1 MSNTSTQRTF
11 AHTLP
16 RALFLTFAAASLT
29 LLNGCAIQNNSANVY
44 KARETQVE
52 MTVRYATVDSVH
64 EVQIEQGRTGVG
76 ASTGAILGGIAAG
89 SNIGGGNGSTAAGVA
104 GAVLGGIIGQQV
116 ENNGQ
121 LKKGLEITVR
131 LENGELRAVIQDA
144 DEAFKVGEKV
154 RLVSH
159 GSKTRVTH

>member
-1 MSNTSTQRTF
+1 MSHTF
-11 AHTLP
+11 FTRVLP
-16 RALFLTFAAASLT
+16 LALAAAFGFT
-29 LLNGCAIQNNSANVY
+29 GCAIQNNSANVY
-44 KARETQVE
+44 KARETQIE
-52 MTVRYATVDSVH
+52 MTVRFATVEALR

-89 SNIGGGNGSTAAGVA
+89 SNIGGGNGATAAGVA

-116 ENNGQ
+116 ENSGQ
-121 LKKGLEITVR
+121 LKKGYEITVR

-144 DEAFKVGEKV
+144 DETFKVGDKV

-159 GSKTRVTH
+159 GQKTRVTR